1 MTNILEF
8 LKNGYLTLK
17 RRKDL
22 LSVSLINSIL
32 IVSMNYCMQK
42 VLPFVTSFPSV
53 FGYVYTLLLLILL
66 GISYIISIF
75 FVGVMIHISNKK
87 ASLSKSFEFIEKRF
101 GALVLGNLL
110 YLLFFVVGI
119 IAYIILEKLEFFIF
133 LIIETFFVTKIIFFQ
148 YAIIIDNKKASESF
162 KKSYEV
168 TENHW
173 WDTFALI
180 LIFIAFPFFISSAYT
195 YFSGF
200 NTFQETY
207 YIILFFLYFLLIP
220 WEITT
225 FTSAYK
231 HFKANKR
238 KI

>member
-8 LKNGYLTLK
+8 LKDGYLTLK

-42 VLPFVTSFPSV
+42 VLPFVTSLPYV

-119 IAYIILEKLEFFIF
+119 LAYIILEKLEFFIF
-133 LIIETFFVTKIIFFQ
+133 LIIETFFVTKIIFFP
-148 YAIIIDNKKASESF
+148 YAIVIENKKASESF
-162 KKSYEV
+162 KRSYEI

-180 LIFIAFPFFISSAYT
+180 LIFIAVPFLITSAYT
-195 YFSGF
+195 YFSGLYF
-200 NTFQETY
+200 LNEIYF
-207 YIILFFLYFLLIP
+207 ILFFFVNLLVIP
-220 WEITT
+220 WQVASFIH
-225 FTSAYK
+225 AYK
-231 HFKANKR
+231 SFRDVKKR
-238 KI
+238 